1 MGYEITSSGIVAIAS
16 QFGFVQLEQKNKC
29 FYEGKTYR
37 ILSFIITGNQKV
49 LDCILVS
56 PYLVLSGA
64 VRTINTPFD
73 ESMIDALSPVDSE
86 NLHEQ
91 IANLSKKWQNM
102 DTVLFGPLSE
112 KERTEAETI
121 IKARRGQDLYR
132 ERLMKLW
139 NGRCALTGVGIS
151 ELLVG
156 SHAKAWEYSN
166 NKERLD
172 PYNGFLFEA
181 RIDKLFDK
189 HLITFDDSGIII
201 FSKLLTPNE
210 INILCLEKGM
220 RINAIDPRHIP
231 YLTFHRDMFYS
242 KEQKR

>member
-1 MGYEITSSGIVAIAS
+1 MGYEITSSGVAAIAY
-16 QFGFVQLEQKNKC
+16 QYGFVQLEQKNEY
-29 FYEGKTYR
+29 FYEEKTCR
-37 ILSFIITGNQKV
+37 LLSFMISGSQKV
-49 LDCILVS
+49 LDCILYS
-56 PYLVLSGA
+56 PSLVLTGV
-64 VRTINTPFD
+64 VRTISTSFD
-73 ESMIDALSPVDSE
+73 ESMINALNPVNSE
-86 NLHEQ
+86 KLREY
-91 IANLSKKWQNM
+91 IADLSKKWQNM
-102 DTVLFGPLSE
+102 NTVLYGPLSE

-189 HLITFDDSGIII
+189 YLITFDDSGIII